1 MTLLIP
7 RAHASVACM
16 GTASSRGLISQGDN
30 RNTPLDALRIKEKKV
45 FVKTLNT
52 AFLLL
57 FAHTPITHC
66 WWKEVRLLDILLK
79 IDSGFNSNLPSPARA
94 TVYHIIT

>member
-16 GTASSRGLISQGDN
+16 GTASRGLISQGDN
-30 RNTPLDALRIKEKKV
+30 RNTSLDALRIKEKNV
-45 FVKTLNT
+45 FVKTLYT

-57 FAHTPITHC
+57 FPRTPITHC
-66 WWKEVRLLDILLK
+66 W
-79 IDSGFNSNLPSPARA
+79 
-94 TVYHIIT
+94 

>member
-1 MTLLIP
+1 MGGLPRMTLLIP

-30 RNTPLDALRIKEKKV
+30 RSTPLDALRIKEKIV
-45 FVKTLNT
+45 FVKMLNT
-52 AFLLL
+52 AF
-57 FAHTPITHC
+57 FIIICAHTDNP
-66 WWKEVRLLDILLK
+66 LLVK
-79 IDSGFNSNLPSPARA
+79 IDSGFNTNLPSPARA